1 MRIANEIVDAM
12 TTTDHRTFESSMGER
27 RQIDFILSSAR
38 IPIIAVEATRAI
50 DMGSDHRAV
59 KCVFEI
65 GIPIIRKKRRKRIRA

>member
-1 MRIANEIVDAM
+1 MRIANEIVDDM
-12 TTTDHRTFESSMGER
+12 NTSDHWTFESSMGER

-65 GIPIIRKKRRKRIRA
+65 GVPIIRKKRRKRIRS